1 MNNCIRLTPA
11 DGNWHIKFPI
21 RSSHTSWLSSHTSTS
36 FGPWVTSS
44 SAAEAKAT
52 KANSNTQN
60 DLILIKGKISMSFIF
75 MTSSSARS
83 ACVIYNYRPK
93 RSCRKAMFSQV
104 SVCPQRGDCILKFLC
119 ICWAAHCCI
128 LCGLKTKM
136 LNLADVKFALDF
148 RDSEL
153 HTLGYFNIFSF
164 RFNAKIH
171 ILEEKDNVMKD

>member
-1 MNNCIRLTPA
+1 MNKCIRLTPA

-44 SAAEAKAT
+44 SAADAKAT

-60 DLILIKGKISMSFIF
+60 DLILIKRKISMRFIF
-75 MTSSSARS
+75 LASSSTRS
-83 ACVIYNYRPK
+83 PCVIYNYHPK
-93 RSCRKAMFSQV
+93 RSCGKVMFSQV
-104 SVCPQRGDCILKFLC
+104 TVCPQRGGCILKFLC
-119 ICWAAHCCI
+119 KCWAAHCWI

-136 LNLADVKFALDF
+136 LNLASVKFALDF
-148 RDSEL
+148 RDSEI

-164 RFNAKIH
+164 EFDAKIH
-171 ILEEKDNVMKD
+171 ILKGKVNAMKD